1 MNFTKTYDIIILV
14 KGVGIIEITITS
26 KIQIYPTNEQV
37 EILNNTMLQI
47 RKALNYISKYIY
59 DNNCLNQKKI
69 NENTYYYL
77 RETYNLKS
85 QMAQSCMKTAI
96 AKYKTNKSN
105 GHDFTLVQFKSLEYD
120 LVWNRDYSL
129 NKDIFSINSIQ
140 GRLKIPYETKSMEK
154 YFDGS
159 YSFGTAKLVHKYNK
173 YFLHIPMTKYYPQIT
188 PFEINK
194 IVGVDLGINF
204 LATTY
209 DSYGK
214 ATFYNGRSIKAK
226 RGYYKILRKQ
236 LQECGSK
243 SAKRRIKSIGS
254 RENRWVMDINHS
266 VTKALVDKYGTNTLF
281 VLEDLSNVRT
291 ATEKVNINNRYVSVS
306 WAFYQ
311 FRQLLEYKAQMNNSM
326 VIVVNPKYTSQTC
339 PKCGHTEKANR
350 DKKKHIF
357 KCKNCNYQ
365 SNDDRIGA
373 INLWRK
379 GIEYIEQTSKEH
391 SE

>member
-1 MNFTKTYDIIILV
+1 M

-26 KIQIYPTNEQV
+26 KVRIYPTNEQIG
-37 EILNNTMLQI
+37 ILNNTMLQI
-47 RKALNYISKYIY
+47 RKALNYISSYVFN
-59 DNNCLNQKKI
+59 NNCLNQKKI
-69 NENTYYYL
+69 NEDTYYYL
-77 RETYNLKS
+77 REAYNLKS
-85 QMAQSCMKTAI
+85 QMAQSVMKTVI

-105 GHDFTLVQFKSLEYD
+105 GHDFTLATFKNLEYD
-120 LVWNRDYSL
+120 LVWNRDYSIL
-129 NKDIFSINSIQ
+129 NGVFSLNTLD
-140 GRLKIPYETKSMEK
+140 GRLKIPYEIKGMEK
-154 YFDGS
+154 YFGSS
-159 YSFGTAKLVHKYNK
+159 YSFGTAKLVCKYNK
-173 YFLHIPMTKYYPQIT
+173 YFLHIPMTKDYGQT
-188 PFEINK
+188 AAFQINK
-194 IVGVDLGINF
+194 IVSIDLGVNF

-214 ATFYNGRSIKAK
+214 TTFYNGRHIKAK
-226 RGYYKILRKQ
+226 RGHYKILRKQ

-254 RENRWVMDINHS
+254 RENRYVNDINHTI
-266 VTKALVDKYGTNTLF
+266 TKALIDKYGANTLF
-281 VLEDLSNVRT
+281 VLEDLTNVRT

-311 FRQLLEYKAQMNNSM
+311 FRQLLEYKAKINNSM

-339 PKCGHTEKANR
+339 PKCGHIEKTNR

-379 GIEYIEQTSKEH
+379 GIEYIENNSKEV
-391 SE
+391 

>member
-1 MNFTKTYDIIILV
+1 M
-14 KGVGIIEITITS
+14 KGVDIIEITITS
-26 KIQIYPTNEQV
+26 KIQIYPTNEQI
-37 EILNNTMLQI
+37 EILNITMFQI
-47 RKALNYISKYIY
+47 KRALNYISKYIF

-69 NENTYYYL
+69 NEDTYYYL
-77 RETYNLKS
+77 RDTYNLKS

-105 GHDFTLVQFKSLEYD
+105 WRDFTLIQFKNLEYD

-129 NKDIFSINSIQ
+129 TKDIFSINSLQ
-140 GRLKIPYETKSMEK
+140 GRLKIPYETKGMEK

-159 YSFGTAKLVHKYNK
+159 YSFGTAKLVYKFNK
-173 YFLHIPMTKYYPQIT
+173 YFLHIPMTKDYPQTT
-188 PFEINK
+188 PFEVNK

-214 ATFYNGRSIKAK
+214 TTFYNGRHIKAK
-226 RGYYKILRKQ
+226 RGHYKILRKQ

-254 RENRWVMDINHS
+254 RENRYISAINHTI
-266 VTKALVDKYGTNTLF
+266 TKALVDKYGTNTLF
-281 VLEDLSNVRT
+281 VLEDLTNVRT
-291 ATEKVNINNRYVSVS
+291 VTEKININNRYVSIS

-311 FRQLLEYKAQMNNSM
+311 FRQLLEYKAKMNNSIAI
-326 VIVVNPKYTSQTC
+326 IVSPKYTSQTC
-339 PKCGHTEKANR
+339 PKCGHVEKANR

-379 GIEYIEQTSKEH
+379 GLEYVENNSKEH

>member
-1 MNFTKTYDIIILV
+1 MH
-14 KGVGIIEITITS
+14 
-26 KIQIYPTNEQV
+26 IYPITLYRMFYLHNE
-37 EILNNTMLQI
+37 
-47 RKALNYISKYIY
+47 Y
-59 DNNCLNQKKI
+59 
-69 NENTYYYL
+69 TYYYL
-77 RETYNLKS
+77 RETYYLKS

-105 GHDFTLVQFKSLEYD
+105 GHDFTLVQFENLEYD

-129 NKDIFSINSIQ
+129 NKNIFSINSLQ
-140 GRLKIPYETKSMEK
+140 GRLKIPYQSKGMEK

-159 YSFGTAKLVHKYNK
+159 YSFGTAKLVYKFNK
-173 YFLHIPMTKYYPQIT
+173 YFLHIPVTKDYPQTT

-194 IVGVDLGINF
+194 IVGIDLGINF

-209 DSYGK
+209 DSFGK
-214 ATFYNGRSIKAK
+214 ATFYQGRHIKAK
-226 RGYYKILRKQ
+226 RGHYKILRKQ

-254 RENRWVMDINHS
+254 RENRYVSDINHQI
-266 VTKALVDKYGTNTLF
+266 TKSLVDKYGTNTLF
-281 VLEDLSNVRT
+281 VLEDLTNVRT
-291 ATEKVNINNRYVSVS
+291 ATEKVTINNRYVSVS

-311 FRQLLEYKAQMNNSM
+311 FRQLLEYKAQMNGS
-326 VIVVNPKYTSQTC
+326 IVMAVNPKYTSQTC
-339 PKCGHTEKANR
+339 PKCGHIEKANR
-350 DKKKHIF
+350 DKKNHIF
-357 KCKNCNYQ
+357 KCKNCSYQ

-379 GIEYIEQTSKEH
+379 GIEYIEQSFKEH